1 MGGEVFLMYILRHFV
16 ILDFS
21 NPHFGHVIYSYFA
34 YFWPCP
40 SNIADSNKQL
50 IDGFH
55 KVEFR
60 D

>member
-21 NPHFGHVIYSYFA
+21 YPHFDHVIYSYLA
-34 YFWPCP
+34 HFWPCP

-50 IDGFH
+50 IDGYH
-55 KVEFR
+55 
-60 D
+60 